1 MKIII
6 YKHFIN
12 QKGILERP
20 IDVLIIVD
28 QVNISMELD
37 QIRMC
42 LFYRKMDLHYWNNIV
57 LGK

>member
-1 MKIII
+1 MNSVILISYLTGSFMKIII

-28 QVNISMELD
+28 QVNNSIELD
-37 QIRMC
+37 
-42 LFYRKMDLHYWNNIV
+42 
-57 LGK
+57 